1 MINKLTKD
9 DLTGIRARQGPVTN
23 TKVPLKKADLAL
35 LRKLNE
41 VIDKVNSL

>member
-1 MINKLTKD
+1 MIDKLTRD
-9 DLTGIRARQGPVTN
+9 DLEGIRARQGNKVD
-23 TKVPLKKADLAL
+23 TKVPLRKADLAL

>member
-1 MINKLTKD
+1 MINKLTRD
-9 DLTGIRARQGPVTN
+9 DLEGTRARQGPVTN
-23 TKVPLKKADLAL
+23 TKTPIKKADLAL